1 VENFQKVRA
10 KDPIVNLQDISRI
23 EILINVPEL
32 TMAELREKREGDVV
46 VRFDSIPGKKF
57 PLKVKEFSTE
67 ADPATQTY
75 QVVFVMDQ
83 PAEANILPGM
93 TASVT
98 AKGNTAPAKEFILV
112 PAIAVLDAPG
122 NHPYVWVFD
131 AKAGVVHKHEV
142 KIGRLQGSSA
152 IQILD
157 GLNPGEQIVVA
168 GVTKLQDG
176 MKVRPWEKQRE
187 GK

>member
-1 VENFQKVRA
+1 
-10 KDPIVNLQDISRI
+10 
-23 EILINVPEL
+23 
-32 TMAELREKREGDVV
+32 MAELKEKSEGDVV
-46 VRFDSIPGKKF
+46 VQFDSIPGKKF
-57 PLKVKEFSTE
+57 PLKVKEYSTE

-75 QVVFVMDQ
+75 QVVFVMNQ

-98 AKGNTAPAKEFILV
+98 AKSSAAKSRPYILV

-122 NHPYVWVFD
+122 NHPYVFVYD
-131 AKAGVVHKHEV
+131 AKAGVVHKREV
-142 KIGRLQGSSA
+142 RIGRLQGSSS
-152 IQILD
+152 IHILD
-157 GLNPGEQIVVA
+157 GLKPGEQIVTA
-168 GVTKLQDG
+168 GITKLEDG